1 MHDPWAR
8 IIRREAYGDVI
19 GSGADIYHISANW
32 IIVVICRGTRRPY
45 NIERV
50 AMKVDG
56 MLTLLEFLWHFCYYV
71 HAYWETSGKRN
82 LNTTISREPI
92 YGTGREEVGGICRT
106 TKDL

>member
-19 GSGADIYHISANW
+19 GSGADIYHISANR

-56 MLTLLEFLWHFCYYV
+56 VLIQLEFLWLFCYYV
-71 HAYWETSGKRN
+71 RAYWETSGKRN